1 MTNLV
6 EKVSI
11 MGKSLLGVAV
21 GVALVTASSNWA
33 IAGND
38 GKGLPDMVMEQQIA
52 INNLQAELEKA
63 NGKIALLEGQTDQ
76 SQDLTSLDNRIN
88 LIEDY
93 MKEYNGVNPDYYM
106 GDQKALEIKRGVSEE
121 INRVIQAE
129 EAFQDLTL
137 ESVNLDRNKYGNYK
151 IRIEI
156 TGDLDV
162 VNYNI
167 GWYVNIEEYIYLED
181 LNNKRLFYYINLNGN
196 KIYEG

>member
-1 MTNLV
+1 M
-6 EKVSI
+6 
-11 MGKSLLGVAV
+11 